1 MSSSSKAPIQVAVA
15 NALLVRDGYGLYRP
29 ASSEEVL
36 QRARTLLAHRVRRGV
51 VMNSPRAVK
60 DFLRFNIGM
69 LEHEVFAVVY
79 LDAQHRLIAIKE
91 LFRGTL
97 SQTSVYPRE
106 VIKEALAL
114 NAGAA
119 ILAHN
124 HPSGEAEP
132 SAADDSLTQRL
143 KAALAV
149 VDITVLDHLVV
160 TGDVIVSYA
169 ERGLL

>member
-15 NALLVRDGYGLYRP
+15 NALLVRDVDGQYRP

-36 QRARTLLAHRVRRGV
+36 QRARTVLAHRVRRGM

-79 LDAQHRLIAIKE
+79 LDTQHRLIAIKE

>member
-1 MSSSSKAPIQVAVA
+1 M
-15 NALLVRDGYGLYRP
+15 
-29 ASSEEVL
+29 
-36 QRARTLLAHRVRRGV
+36 
-51 VMNSPRAVK
+51 
-60 DFLRFNIGM
+60 
-69 LEHEVFAVVY
+69 
-79 LDAQHRLIAIKE
+79 
-91 LFRGTL
+91 
-97 SQTSVYPRE
+97 YPRE

-132 SAADDSLTQRL
+132 SAADDSLTKRL

-169 ERGLL
+169 ERGPL